1 MKIESNLQQVGLQVP
16 HAERVEQAQP
26 PEKDAQG
33 SVSVQKPKERDNLD
47 ISQTAAKLNQTTS
60 ESQGSSEFRA
70 DKVAAIK
77 EQIANNN
84 YQASS
89 RDVAQKM
96 ISSMRN
102 GL

>member
-1 MKIESNLQQVGLQVP
+1 MKIESNLQQVGLQGP
-16 HAERVEQAQP
+16 GADRVEQAQP
-26 PEKDAQG
+26 PEKDGQG
-33 SVSVQKPKERDNLD
+33 SISVQKPRERDNLN
-47 ISQTAAKLNQTTS
+47 ISATAEKLNQTTS
-60 ESQGSSEFRA
+60 GSQVSSEFRA

-77 EQIANNN
+77 EQLANNS
-84 YQASS
+84 YQPSS